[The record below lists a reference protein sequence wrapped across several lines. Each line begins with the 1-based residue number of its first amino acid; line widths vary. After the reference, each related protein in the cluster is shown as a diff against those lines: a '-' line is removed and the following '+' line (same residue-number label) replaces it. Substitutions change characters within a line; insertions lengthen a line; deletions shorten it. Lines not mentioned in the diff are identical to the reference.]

1 MGQLLYCYLR
11 KKYRSK
17 FRFSCLFVT
26 IFTENQENVCKSC
39 RHPPKKQQPSM
50 SLDIIQYNETHK
62 EEWDAFV
69 KTSKNGTF
77 LFERN
82 YMDYHKERFTDASLM
97 IYNDNR
103 LCALLP
109 ATLHEE
115 KDAVVSHGGL
125 TYGSLII
132 DTEATSTLVLEIFSS
147 IIEHYRNNS
156 NAKKIIYKAIPYIY
170 HLYPSEEDLYALFR
184 LGARL
189 TERKISST
197 IKLSDALPF
206 KGRRKMTAT
215 KTAQLRIV
223 EDGDFVAFWN
233 VLTERLQDKYD
244 VTPVHSIDE
253 IELLHSRFPNNIKLF
268 RVTDLDDTTLGGV
281 VVYIMKNVAHLQY
294 ICTTDAGRKI
304 GVMDHLYTYLIKERF
319 AHMEY
324 LDFGISTEQGG
335 HVLNEGLIANKERF
349 GGRAVMYDAYEITI
363 ER

>member
-1 MGQLLYCYLR
+1 
-11 KKYRSK
+11 
-17 FRFSCLFVT
+17 
-26 IFTENQENVCKSC
+26 
-39 RHPPKKQQPSM
+39 M

-156 NAKKIIYKAIPYIY
+156 NAKKIIYRAIPYIY
-170 HLYPSEEDLYALFR
+170 HQYPSEEDLYALFR

-206 KGRRKMTAT
+206 KGRRKMTAA

-223 EDGDFVAFWN
+223 EDGDFVAFWK

-253 IELLHSRFPNNIKLF
+253 IELLHSRFPDNIKLF

-335 HVLNEGLIANKERF
+335 NVLNQGLIANKERF

>member
-1 MGQLLYCYLR
+1 
-11 KKYRSK
+11 
-17 FRFSCLFVT
+17 
-26 IFTENQENVCKSC
+26 
-39 RHPPKKQQPSM
+39 M

-156 NAKKIIYKAIPYIY
+156 NAK
-170 HLYPSEEDLYALFR
+170 
-184 LGARL
+184 
-189 TERKISST
+189 
-197 IKLSDALPF
+197 
-206 KGRRKMTAT
+206 
-215 KTAQLRIV
+215 
-223 EDGDFVAFWN
+223 N
-233 VLTERLQDKYD
+233 
-244 VTPVHSIDE
+244 
-253 IELLHSRFPNNIKLF
+253 
-268 RVTDLDDTTLGGV
+268 
-281 VVYIMKNVAHLQY
+281 
-294 ICTTDAGRKI
+294 
-304 GVMDHLYTYLIKERF
+304 
-319 AHMEY
+319 
-324 LDFGISTEQGG
+324 
-335 HVLNEGLIANKERF
+335 
-349 GGRAVMYDAYEITI
+349 
-363 ER
+363 

>member
-1 MGQLLYCYLR
+1 
-11 KKYRSK
+11 
-17 FRFSCLFVT
+17 
-26 IFTENQENVCKSC
+26 
-39 RHPPKKQQPSM
+39 M
-50 SLDIIQYNETHK
+50 SIEIIQYNDLRK
-62 EEWDAFV
+62 EEWDSFV

-77 LFERN
+77 LFERD
-82 YMDYHKERFTDASLM
+82 YMDYHKERFTDVSLM
-97 IYNDNR
+97 IYCENR
-103 LCALLP
+103 LCAVFP

-125 TYGSLII
+125 TYGSIII
-132 DTEATSTLVLEIFSS
+132 DTEATSTLVLEFFSS

-156 NAKKIIYKAIPYIY
+156 NAKKITYRTIPYIY
-170 HLYPSEEDLYALFR
+170 HQYPCEEDLYALFR
-184 LGARL
+184 LDARL

-206 KGRRKMTAT
+206 KGRRKMTAA

-223 EDGDFVAFWN
+223 EDCNYAAFWN

-244 VTPVHSIDE
+244 VTPVHCLGE
-253 IELLHSRFPNNIKLF
+253 IELLHSRFPDNIKLF

-294 ICTTDAGRKI
+294 IGTTDAGRKI

-319 AHMEY
+319 ANMEY

-335 HVLNEGLIANKERF
+335 HILNEGLIANKERF
-349 GGRAVMYDAYEITI
+349 GGRAIMYDAYEITI